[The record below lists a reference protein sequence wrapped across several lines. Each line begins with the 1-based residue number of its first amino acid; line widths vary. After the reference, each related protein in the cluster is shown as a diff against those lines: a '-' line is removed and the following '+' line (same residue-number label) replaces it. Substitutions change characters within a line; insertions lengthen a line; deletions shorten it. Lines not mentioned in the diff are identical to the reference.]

1 MSLRALAT
9 VVVTTMMMLPH
20 AWADTAWE
28 SYKSRFMM
36 PDGRIIDTGNGNVS
50 HTEGQGFA
58 MLLAVANNDRPAFDK
73 LWQWTDKTL
82 RNKENGLFYWR
93 YNPVAPNPV
102 ADKNDATDGD
112 TLIAG
117 RCCARSSSGMK
128 ILRQRVGCDNRFAT
142 EVHGGHLR
150 RPSGHASG
158 REGILSQR
166 SSEP

>member
-82 RNKENGLFYWR
+82 RKKTGYFTGAIIRWR
-93 YNPVAPNPV
+93 
-102 ADKNDATDGD
+102 
-112 TLIAG
+112 LIRWRIKTMPPMA
-117 RCCARSSSGMK
+117 
-128 ILRQRVGCDNRFAT
+128 I
-142 EVHGGHLR
+142 
-150 RPSGHASG
+150 P
-158 REGILSQR
+158 
-166 SSEP
+166 